1 MRLTTLWRTVKGSQ
15 RAPTRVEMF
24 RAASR
29 ERDAGRFD
37 VALDLVTRGLATA
50 PNSIVGHLLAGNL
63 HLATRAMTPAREAFE
78 RVLQLDAHQP
88 RALLGLARVSFEE
101 HDGTACRTFLERAI
115 ARYPDFPEA
124 QALLDVLAAP
134 TGSNPSTLT
143 GRGLVLPTAARA
155 LVLVGADGAVIT
167 ALPETESESAAGH
180 VHRVTRLA
188 AAILE
193 RAGLG
198 RLRDAVIRQGAQ
210 TILVRASESA
220 SLAVSF
226 PSDVDVDSGTMEVDR
241 AWTTAHGDT
250 GAEEA
255 SA

>member
-50 PNSIVGHLLAGNL
+50 PNSVVGHLLAGNL
-63 HLATRAMTPAREAFE
+63 HLATRAMTPARDAFE

-88 RALLGLARVSFEE
+88 RALLGLARVAFEE

-124 QALLDVLAAP
+124 QALLDVLTTP
-134 TGSNPSTLT
+134 TGSTPSTLT

-155 LVLVGADGAVIT
+155 LVLVGADGAVI
-167 ALPETESESAAGH
+167 AGLPEAENDSDAAH

-188 AAILE
+188 TAILE

-198 RLRDAVIRQGAQ
+198 RLRDAVIQEGPQ
-210 TILVRASESA
+210 TILCRASESA
-220 SLAVSF
+220 TLAVSF
-226 PSDVDVDSGTMEVDR
+226 PSEVDFGTATTEVDR
-241 AWTTAHGDT
+241 VWTTAHAD
-250 GAEEA
+250 A
-255 SA
+255 SVEVAPA